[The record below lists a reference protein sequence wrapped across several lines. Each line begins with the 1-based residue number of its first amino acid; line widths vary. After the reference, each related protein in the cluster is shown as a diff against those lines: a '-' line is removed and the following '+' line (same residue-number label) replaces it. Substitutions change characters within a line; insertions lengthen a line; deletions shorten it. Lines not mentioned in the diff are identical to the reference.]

1 MKVSGGTAVVKG
13 DRGGE
18 LAGDSLDRLIDLAS
32 DMRGVWGRQRTS
44 KVSGSKAGNWQT
56 SSGV

>member
-1 MKVSGGTAVVKG
+1 MVVKG

-18 LAGDSLDRLIDLAS
+18 LAGDSLERLIDSAS
-32 DMRGVWGRQRTS
+32 DMRGVRGKRRTS
-44 KVSGSKAGNWQT
+44 KMSGSKEGKEWV